1 MEIQKI
7 KVTDWDL
14 ADLINAVKS
23 GKLRIPR
30 FQRDFVWERSK
41 VTKLLGSMYKE
52 FPIGSF
58 FIWYAPKKYNS
69 FFREI
74 PELNLKNPENTDE
87 IQYILDGQQRI
98 TSLYVTIKGLT
109 INGVDY
115 SKICFDLDKE
125 EFVRIEGDGIRFIP
139 LCQLLGEER
148 HKIYDKLSEERKVI
162 FDKCVQIFNKYP
174 LSVVLVYDKGLEE
187 VCEIFER
194 INQGGKRLSI
204 FDLVVAGTWSEDFEL
219 KDKIEEL
226 NKQFSG
232 SFGKVEPEV
241 VTETLSLI
249 IKKQCTRAFQ
259 LQLTNAD
266 IKGVWDGAIESIKKS
281 IDFLRNNLGVKRY
294 DFLPYRDLIPLVA
307 YFYYKSSKMSPA
319 QKEKIEEW
327 FWKVSFSERFSTTT
341 FTRMGEDREI
351 LDKVI
356 SEEEVSIDYPI
367 NINLGKIKNIKMG
380 RETALRNAIFCIL
393 AMKNPRNFSNNT
405 LISLDKDFFSEFNSS
420 EKHHI
425 FPKSF
430 LRKQKIEGE
439 NLLVN
444 FCFIPSDLNKEILNK
459 KPSDYFKDYKKLNE
473 NFDDTISTHLIPYQ
487 DNSGVWSDDYEKFIS
502 QRAELIEAE
511 IKKRVGI
518 TTKLESELESNP
530 AKVVDT
536 LETKIRWKIHSVLYE
551 EFGEN
556 YWQEKIPQDVHVNI
570 NERIKEKLQ
579 KQPYEK
585 KEDYEQP
592 IRKFE
597 FCDVMDYAKIILKNW
612 NLFED
617 VFGSKEQLDKHFK
630 NFKEYRNSVKHART
644 MTNVEKKEGEAS
656 IEWIMES
663 VSKRTESEIEAT
675 DSGEY
680 SELDHFV
687 KPSGSVTEL
696 YNKLKESILSFGS
709 DVKLLPHKHYIAFKR
724 FTNFTSLKLQ
734 KNRIKLW
741 ISIDKDKLSDPK
753 RIARDVTGVGHHG
766 TGEYQVIF
774 DSKEDIEYLIG
785 LIKQAYLNN
794 KPLTIGEYD
803 LSFHLNKIESADV
816 KNRVEQIRKQIL
828 AIDEDVE
835 EHFTKNHICFKVRYA
850 FALIYCQRNQFW
862 VDVKLDKKEIKQEGL
877 DIRPHED
884 KTWTHIR
891 VHNDTDINALLNVVK
906 QTYEVNEE

>member
-1 MEIQKI
+1 MDIQKI

-14 ADLINAVKS
+14 ADLMNAVKS

-74 PELNLKNPENTDE
+74 PELDLRNPENTDE

-109 INGVDY
+109 IKGVDY
-115 SKICFDLDKE
+115 SKICFDLDVE
-125 EFVRIEGDGIRFIP
+125 EFVCIEGDGIRFIP

-219 KDKIEEL
+219 KEKIEEL

-259 LQLTNAD
+259 LQLTNED
-266 IKGVWDGAIESIKKS
+266 IKSVWGAAIEAIKKS

-307 YFYYKSSKMSPA
+307 YFYYKSSKLSSS

-327 FWKVSFSERFSTTT
+327 FWKVSFSERYSGTT
-341 FTRMGEDREI
+341 FTRMGEDRE
-351 LDKVI
+351 LFDKLI

-380 RETALRNAIFCIL
+380 RGTALRNAIFCIL
-393 AMKNPRNFSNNT
+393 ALKNPRNFRDNS
-405 LISLDKDFFSEFNSS
+405 LISLDKDFFSEFNSH

-425 FPKSF
+425 FPRSF
-430 LRKQKIEGE
+430 LRKQRIEGE

-444 FCFIPSDLNKEILNK
+444 FCFIPSELNKEILSN
-459 KPSDYFKDYKKLNE
+459 KPSEYFNGYKKINE
-473 NFDDTISTHLIPYQ
+473 SFAATVASHLIPYKE
-487 DNSGVWSDDYEKFIS
+487 DSGIWANDYEKFIS
-502 QRAELIEAE
+502 QRAALIEAE

-530 AKVVDT
+530 GKVVDN
-536 LETKIRWKIHSVLYE
+536 LENKIRWKIHSVFYE
-551 EFGEN
+551 EFGET
-556 YWQEKIPQDVHVNI
+556 YWQEKIPQDVQANI
-570 NERIKEKLQ
+570 NDRIKDKLQ

-592 IRKFE
+592 LRKLE
-597 FCDVMDYAKIILKNW
+597 FCDVMDYSKIVLKNW
-612 NLFED
+612 NSFED

-630 NFKEYRNSVKHART
+630 NFKEYRNSIKHARQ

-656 IEWIMES
+656 IEWIMQS
-663 VSKRTESEIEAT
+663 VSKGGGFEA
-675 DSGEY
+675 DAADLDEYGE
-680 SELDHFV
+680 EAHFV

-696 YNKLKESILSFGS
+696 YNKLKESVLSFGS
-709 DVKLLPHKHYIAFKR
+709 DIKLLPHKHYIAFKR
-724 FTNFTSLKLQ
+724 YTNFTSLKLQ

-741 ISIDKDKLSDPK
+741 LSIDKNKLDDPK
-753 RIARDVTGVGHHG
+753 RVTRDVTGVGHHG
-766 TGEYQVIF
+766 TGEYQIIF

-785 LIKQAYLNN
+785 LIKQAYMNN
-794 KPLTIGEYD
+794 KPLTSGEYD
-803 LSFHLNKIESADV
+803 LSFHLNKIESPDV
-816 KNRVEQIRKQIL
+816 KKRVEELRRQIL
-828 AIDEDVE
+828 AMADVE
-835 EHFTKNHICFKVRYA
+835 EHFTKNHICFNVTYD
-850 FALIYCQRNQFW
+850 FVLIYCQRNQFW
-862 VDVKLDKKEIKQEGL
+862 VDVKLNRKEIEQVGL
-877 DIRPHED
+877 DIRVHKGE
-884 KTWTHIR
+884 TWTHIR
-891 VHNDTDINALLNVVK
+891 AHNDTDMNVLLNVVK
-906 QTYEVNEE
+906 QAYEVNEE